1 MAFFPPWS
9 NILFIVKRVAVVAQ
23 SRPTLCD
30 PVDCSTPG
38 FPVFPCLPELAHMCV
53 HWFSDAIQPSHFLS
67 PPSPPALSLSQPQGL
82 FQWVSSSRQVAKVL
96 EHQFQQ
102 QFFSWFRVD
111 FYSSCRYAPLLLAT
125 ASVKR
130 QTSCIPGPALKATH
144 SKVHVSNSW
153 GLSSLCSAPY
163 SRCSL

>member
-1 MAFFPPWS
+1 MTPWTAALQVSLFFPVSPSW
-9 NILFIVKRVAVVAQ
+9 LKRVSIDSVMP
-23 SRPTLCD
+23 SSHLIFRLPLLLL
-30 PVDCSTPG
+30 PS
-38 FPVFPCLPELAHMCV
+38 VFPSLRV
-53 HWFSDAIQPSHFLS
+53 FSSES
-67 PPSPPALSLSQPQGL
+67 ALRARWPKYWSIS
-82 FQWVSSSRQVAKVL
+82 FSNSSS
-96 EHQFQQ
+96 
-102 QFFSWFRVD
+102 SWFRVD